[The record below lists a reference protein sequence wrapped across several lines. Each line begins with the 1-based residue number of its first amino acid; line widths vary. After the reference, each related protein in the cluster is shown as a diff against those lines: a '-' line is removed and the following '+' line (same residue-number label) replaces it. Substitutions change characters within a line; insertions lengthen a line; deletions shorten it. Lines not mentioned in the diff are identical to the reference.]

1 VAGHV
6 TGTLLDTS
14 VLIANELPLDDLPV
28 SAAISVVTLGELH
41 AGVHLARTD
50 EARRRR
56 QGRLDAIRRAFVP
69 IPVDEPVA
77 ERYGAVLALAR
88 KEGRAAKATDVL
100 IVATA
105 ASTSRSL
112 ATLDDAQARLAQA
125 VGVPLA

>member
-1 VAGHV
+1 M

-56 QGRLDAIRRAFVP
+56 QGRLDALRRAFVP